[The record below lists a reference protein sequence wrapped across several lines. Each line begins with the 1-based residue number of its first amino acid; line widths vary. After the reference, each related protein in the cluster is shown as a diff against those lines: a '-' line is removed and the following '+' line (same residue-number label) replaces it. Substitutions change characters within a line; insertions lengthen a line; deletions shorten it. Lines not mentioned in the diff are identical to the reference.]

1 MEKIET
7 RKFTWINIEKPDE
20 KIVDFLQKKYGFHE
34 LNLED
39 CLSTVQRPKI
49 DSQDDYVFI
58 VLHFPR
64 YYKNLKKMTTSELN
78 IFLGKDY
85 IITLGDGELKPLS
98 NFFSSLKKNPEEFE
112 EITEKDS
119 AMILY
124 EIIDNL
130 LTYCF
135 PILDKISERL
145 NMVDEDLLAQK
156 PSRIVLEIARLNQE
170 IITFRKIISPQ
181 RYVIRDL
188 EEKIKPFL
196 AEENDIY
203 FDDIIDSTEKIWDT
217 LQNLK
222 EVSESLQRTHD
233 SYATNRLNEVMKV
246 LTVFSVIM
254 LPLTVITGFYGMN
267 VAGLPVAGHQ
277 FAAGIVAFAMLALG
291 STMLYY
297 FYKKDYF

>member
-1 MEKIET
+1 MERIKT
-7 RKFTWINIEKPDE
+7 KKFTWINIQKADH
-20 KIVDFLQKKYGFHE
+20 KIIESLQQEFGFHE

-39 CLSTVQRPKI
+39 CLSRTQRPKI
-49 DSQDDYVFI
+49 DSQDDYIFI

-64 YYKNLKKMTTSELN
+64 YYKNLKKMTTTELN
-78 IFLGKDY
+78 IFLGKNY
-85 IITLGDGELKPLS
+85 IVTLEEGELKPL
-98 NFFSSLKKNPEEFE
+98 KNYFNTIKEAPETLA

-124 EIIDNL
+124 EIIDHL

-145 NMVDEDLLAQK
+145 SKVDDQLLAQR
-156 PSRIVLEIARLNQE
+156 PSQIVLELARLNQE
-170 IITFRKIISPQ
+170 IITFRKIISPE

-188 EEKIKPFL
+188 EDKIKPFL

-203 FDDIIDSTEKIWDT
+203 FDDITDSVEKIWDT
-217 LQNLK
+217 LENLK

-233 SYATNRLNEVMKV
+233 SYATNRLNEVMKI
-246 LTVFSVIM
+246 LTVFSAIM

-267 VAGLPVAGHQ
+267 VNGLPAATHD
-277 FAAGIVAFAMLALG
+277 FAAEIITVFMVIL
-291 STMLYY
+291 SISMLYY
-297 FYKKDYF
+297 FSRKDYF